1 MLLSRE
7 EQARIGVTPDKSDSI
22 RVMRVL
28 SEYDRLRS
36 DNARLTAELKSAW
49 ETYKEIMAENRTIQ
63 Q

>member
-49 ETYKEIMAENRTIQ
+49 ETYKEIMSENRTIQ